1 MRMMATGTPRKL
13 LISLLTATVLLA
25 TSSSALAQDKYVS
38 NRRWIYGLIA
48 GVVVGGAVAAVSKS
62 SEQNSG
68 CSASACAAVI
78 AGLMAGGVGF
88 LIGRDVDK
96 KNARRYA
103 AGPSLK
109 YDYKNFPLGMVPDRM
124 TSFPGGAAVIG
135 LGGAKIVMKDGTI
148 ASRAVGVRG
157 IEDVALLPSSDLLV
171 LSTASSLIAYPAGDV
186 SAQGQVIDDRG
197 GGSMVALRNQLA
209 VAGRDSLRV
218 LDVKTDGEDVSTET
232 VASEETFEFIVDMT
246 YDPFHRITWVL
257 SEDVLSGYTSD
268 LRKVA
273 EVTLPAPGRTVR
285 ARGSQLV
292 VAAGASG
299 VYVLDTAN
307 PSTPRVVKHFTG
319 VRFAYAADL
328 DGSFLYVAAG
338 NEGVPLV
345 DITGS
350 EPSVVG
356 VARQVSFASDVVV
369 AGESE
374 VWILDRERRQIQ
386 IAEFEIENASSGD
399 ASDDRD

>member
-13 LISLLTATVLLA
+13 LILLLTATVLLA

-38 NRRWIYGLIA
+38 NRRWIYAVVG
-48 GVVVGGAVAAVSKS
+48 GVVVGGAAATVSNSSEVAA
-62 SEQNSG
+62 
-68 CSASACAAVI
+68 
-78 AGLMAGGVGF
+78 GLIGAGVGF

-96 KNARRYA
+96 MNARRYA
-103 AGPSLK
+103 AGPSIK
-109 YDYKNFPLGMVPDRM
+109 YDYKNFSLGMVPDRM
-124 TSFPGGAAVIG
+124 TSFPGGAAVVG
-135 LGGAKIVMKDGTI
+135 LGGAKIVMKDGSI

-171 LSTASSLIAYPAGDV
+171 LSTASSLIAYPAGDA
-186 SAQGQVIDDRG
+186 SAKGQVIDDRG
-197 GGSMVALRNQLA
+197 GGSMAALQNQLA

-232 VASEETFEFIVDMT
+232 VASEETFEFIVDMA

-257 SEDVLSGYTSD
+257 TEDVLSGYTSD

-273 EVTLPAPGRTVR
+273 EVTIPAPGRTVR

-299 VYVLDTAN
+299 VYVLDAAN
-307 PSTPRVVKHFTG
+307 ASTPRVVKHFTG

-328 DGSFLYVAAG
+328 DGSLLYVAAG
-338 NEGVPLV
+338 DEGVPIV

-350 EPSVVG
+350 EPRVVG

-374 VWILDRERRQIQ
+374 VWILDREGRQIQ
-386 IAEFEIENASSGD
+386 IAEFEIENASAGD
-399 ASDDRD
+399 ASDDSD